1 MTTESRPR
9 RASLADVAKLAGVSS
24 QTVSRV
30 VRGAGVVAEGTREKV
45 LEAVAQLSYQPN
57 LAARSLSRS
66 RTGVMHIINATP
78 LFHGHARTFL
88 EIVGALGELG
98 FQTSSSLVPFDEEIN
113 LAKLIPIGVDGVVIL
128 GGHSRSSQWAE
139 AAHMHV
145 PVIFVGQRVG
155 LPDSISSV
163 GVDQGHGGW
172 LATRHLI
179 ESGRRN
185 LLHVCG
191 PSDWLDARERR
202 DGFLMACADAGIGY
216 EKVSSETWDAASG
229 YELAKNLPSGIE
241 GIFTSNDQLALG
253 VMRRLHEGGIRIPED
268 IAVVGFDDADGSD
281 CFWPPLTTVRQPF
294 SEIGHAAVTQLASV
308 IAGGEPEH
316 TLINPSLVVRSST
329 PAPGR
334 TPGKPKGKK

>member
-1 MTTESRPR
+1 MTTDFRPR

-30 VRGAGVVAEGTREKV
+30 VRGIGVVADDTRDRV
-45 LEAVAQLSYQPN
+45 LAAIQELSYQPN

-66 RTGVMHIINATP
+66 RTGVIHIINATP

-98 FQTSSSLVPFDEEIN
+98 FQTSTSLVPSAAEIN
-113 LAKLIPIGVDGVVIL
+113 LARIIPIGVDGVVIL
-128 GGHSRSSQWAE
+128 GGHSSSSQWAE

-145 PVIFVGQRVG
+145 PVLFVGQRAG
-155 LPDSISSV
+155 LPDSVSSV
-163 GVDQGHGGW
+163 GVDQQYGAW
-172 LATRHLI
+172 LATRHLL
-179 ESGRRN
+179 ESGRSK

-191 PSDWLDARERR
+191 PPDWLDARERR

-216 EKVSSETWDAASG
+216 AKVSANSWDAAKG
-229 YELAKNLPSGIE
+229 YEVVGDLPDEID
-241 GIFTSNDQLALG
+241 GIFASNDQLALG
-253 VMRRLHEGGIRIPED
+253 VMRRLHESGRRIPED
-268 IAVVGFDDADGSD
+268 VAVVGFDDADGSD

-294 SEIGHAAVTQLASV
+294 SEVGHAAVGQLAKV
-308 IAGGEPEH
+308 IEGGEPGH

-329 PAPGR
+329 PAQRPARTTKGR
-334 TPGKPKGKK
+334 K